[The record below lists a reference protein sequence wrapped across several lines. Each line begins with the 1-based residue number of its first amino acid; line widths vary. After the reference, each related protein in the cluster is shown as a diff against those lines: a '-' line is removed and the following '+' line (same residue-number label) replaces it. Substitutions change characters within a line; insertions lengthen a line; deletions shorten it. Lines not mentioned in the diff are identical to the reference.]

1 MGRIDRLLPDMSLW
15 EKIGQLNMAA
25 SFRAV
30 TGPGTPHGPGAFAA
44 ALGLTIPQSLP
55 LRADEVIQ

>member
-1 MGRIDRLLPDMSLW
+1 MGRIDTLLTAMTLE

-30 TGPGTPHGPGAFAA
+30 TGPGERRDEAEGVRAGQIG
-44 ALGLTIPQSLP
+44 GLLN
-55 LRADEVIQ
+55 L